1 MKRLPAAVAV
11 VLLVLTGCGGEPEPK
26 PEPSATAARAKLSE
40 AWTEKFE
47 VSARESPYNCV
58 NVTRE
63 ECPEWLAHV
72 RTLTRDLEK
81 AIEDQRL
88 ERRYPE
94 TLKQVRTMERASDVY
109 GDAECEGASEGGPD
123 CSHSA
128 QTLANGAS
136 LVPLMLRQDELRYE
150 LDELRGNEHT

>member
-1 MKRLPAAVAV
+1 MKRLPGAVAV

-26 PEPSATAARAKLSE
+26 PEPSATAARAELSQI
-40 AWTEKFE
+40 WTKKFE
-47 VSARESPYNCV
+47 VSARESPYNCLD
-58 NVTRE
+58 VTRE
-63 ECPEWLAHV
+63 ECPEWLANI

-94 TLKQVRTMERASDVY
+94 TLKQVREMERASDVY
-109 GDAECEGASEGGPD
+109 GDAECEGANEGGSV

-128 QTLANGAS
+128 QTLAAGAS
-136 LVPLMLRQDELRYE
+136 LVPIMLEQDELRYE
-150 LDELRGNEHT
+150 LDALRGSGHT